1 VKILSYLAQVIAS
14 TAFSGYFPIAPGTV
28 GAAVAI
34 TVLFIL
40 PALSWELLTIA
51 SVVFFFVG
59 VWATTEAE
67 KLWGHDAGR
76 INWDEVVGMMVT
88 VVALPKHW
96 ISYFAAFIVFRFFDV
111 VKPYP
116 IGNSQKLPGGWGIMI
131 DDVLAGVFS
140 NILLQIFFRLL
151 VHIDL

>member
-1 VKILSYLAQVIAS
+1 MKKTTYLAQVIAS
-14 TAFSGYFPIAPGTV
+14 TAYSGYFPIAPGTV

-34 TVLFIL
+34 AVLFIL
-40 PALSWELLTIA
+40 PPLSWEVLSIA
-51 SVVFFFVG
+51 SIVFFFVG
-59 VWATTEAE
+59 VWAATEAE

-88 VVALPKHW
+88 VVVLPKHW
-96 ISYFAAFIVFRFFDV
+96 ISYCAAFFVFRFFDV
-111 VKPYP
+111 IKPYP
-116 IGNSQKLPGGWGIMI
+116 IGISQKLPGGWGIMI

-140 NILLQIFFRLL
+140 NILLQIFFRVL